1 MSIPSSPSEPPPKS
15 APSSRNPYPA
25 LTDDPTRQI
34 YPLCAAILCERWAAF
49 TLISTTAAML
59 CERYGFTRPDSL
71 RICGLFSAAC
81 YIGSVPGGHL
91 LDRSTSPSRGITGS
105 LLLLLLGYVFLAIP
119 YRAAAFAGFA
129 VLATGHA
136 FYKPSTQRVL
146 MTLFPT
152 KVSRLEGV
160 QVMLHFAINAGAAA
174 GSFLAGIMVRAAGWS
189 ISYAF
194 AALMVGI
201 GMALSTAQSSQPVV
215 SQVPSK
221 IATPPDSTAQP
232 LGSLSTILAVLAAMF
247 LLAITTAQAEGAL
260 LLYSEH
266 SVRRVILGFELPTA
280 WFVAYAAVLVLVLSP
295 MQLVFLSKRKRP
307 GTTNRL
313 VAVGLVS
320 AALCFANLLPTTQ
333 NDGSVSIL
341 WPITTYTLFVLA
353 EMLIAPLGLALLHRN
368 APQRLMGLVT
378 VLWHGA
384 GALGYFIGGQIGAL
398 WSKWPMQRVL
408 ILLSVLPLIGAALI
422 WVVRPDRV
430 QESET

>member
-1 MSIPSSPSEPPPKS
+1 MSIPRDPSPKS
-15 APSSRNPYPA
+15 
-25 LTDDPTRQI
+25 PTSPPTNGRLYQTETTAH
-34 YPLCAAILCERWAAF
+34 PHEFLQLCLAVLCERWAAF
-49 TLISTTAAML
+49 MLISTTAAML
-59 CERYGFTRPDSL
+59 CERFGLSRTDSL

-91 LDRSTSPSRGITGS
+91 LDRSASPSRGFSGS
-105 LLLLLLGYVFLAIP
+105 LLLLVLGYVFLAIP

-146 MTLFPT
+146 TTLFPT
-152 KVSRLEGV
+152 KDSRLEGA
-160 QVMLHFAINAGAAA
+160 QVMLHFAINVGAAA
-174 GSFLAGIMVRAAGWS
+174 GSFLAGIMVRSAGWS
-189 ISYAF
+189 VSYAF

-201 GMALSTAQSSQPVV
+201 GMALSIAQFSQPAV

-232 LGSLSTILAVLAAMF
+232 LGHMPTVLAVLVAMF

-260 LLYSEH
+260 LLWSEH
-266 SVRRVILGFELPTA
+266 NVRRVILGFEVPTS

-313 VAVGLVS
+313 VAVGLLS
-320 AALCFANLLPTTQ
+320 AALCFAILLPTTR
-333 NDGSVSIL
+333 NDSSVSIL
-341 WPITTYTLFVLA
+341 WPISTYTLFVIA
-353 EMLIAPLGLALLHRN
+353 EMLIAPLGMALLHRN
-368 APQRLMGLVT
+368 SPQRLIGLVT
-378 VLWHGA
+378 GLWYGA
-384 GALGYFIGGQIGAL
+384 GALGYFVGGHIGAL
-398 WSKWPMQRVL
+398 WSKWPTERVL
-408 ILLSVLPLIGAALI
+408 ILLSVLPLLGAALI

>member
-1 MSIPSSPSEPPPKS
+1 MVNARRPSENDPEAPSRARGIYQSLTAVQSPSF
-15 APSSRNPYPA
+15 NG
-25 LTDDPTRQI
+25 
-34 YPLCAAILCERWAAF
+34 LCCAILCERWAAF

-91 LDRSTSPSRGITGS
+91 LDRSASPSRGFTGS
-105 LLLLLLGYVFLAIP
+105 LLLLVLGYVFLAIP

-146 MTLFPT
+146 TTLFPT
-152 KVSRLEGV
+152 KDSRLEGA
-160 QVMLHFAINAGAAA
+160 QVMLHIAINVGAAA
-174 GSFLAGIMVRAAGWS
+174 GSFLAGIMVRSAGWS
-189 ISYAF
+189 VSYAF
-194 AALMVGI
+194 SALMVGI
-201 GMALSTAQSSQPVV
+201 GMALSTAQSSQSVP
-215 SQVPSK
+215 SQVPSTLV
-221 IATPPDSTAQP
+221 TPSGSTAP
-232 LGSLSTILAVLAAMF
+232 LLGSLSTILAVLAAMF

-260 LLYSEH
+260 LLWSEH

-295 MQLVFLSKRKRP
+295 MQLVFLSKRKLP
-307 GTTNRL
+307 STTNRL

-320 AALCFANLLPTTQ
+320 AALCFAILLPTTL

-341 WPITTYTLFVLA
+341 WPITTYTLFVFA

-368 APQRLMGLVT
+368 SPQRLIGLVT
-378 VLWHGA
+378 GLWYGA
-384 GALGYFIGGQIGAL
+384 GALGYFVSGHIGAL
-398 WSKWPMQRVL
+398 WSKWPTQRVL
-408 ILLSVLPLIGAALI
+408 ILLSVLPLIGAALV
-422 WVVRPDRV
+422 WNARSDGV
-430 QESET
+430 QESEI

>member
-1 MSIPSSPSEPPPKS
+1 MSDPSTSSEPPPKS
-15 APSSRNPYPA
+15 TPSSRNPYPA
-25 LTDDPTRQI
+25 LTDDRATQI
-34 YPLCAAILCERWAAF
+34 YPLCVAILCERWAAF
-49 TLISTTAAML
+49 ILISTTAAML

-91 LDRSTSPSRGITGS
+91 LDRSTSPSRGFTGS
-105 LLLLLLGYVFLAIP
+105 LLLLVLGYVFLAIP

-129 VLATGHA
+129 VLAIGHA

-146 MTLFPT
+146 TTLFPT
-152 KVSRLEGV
+152 KDSRLEAA
-160 QVMLHFAINAGAAA
+160 QVMLHIAINVGAAT
-174 GSFLAGIMVRAAGWS
+174 GSFLAGIMVRSVGWS
-189 ISYAF
+189 VSYAF

-201 GMALSTAQSSQPVV
+201 GMALSTAHPSQSVASH
-215 SQVPSK
+215 VPLK
-221 IATPPDSTAQP
+221 IATPSGSNTQP
-232 LGSLSTILAVLAAMF
+232 PGKLSTIVAVLTAMF

-260 LLYSEH
+260 LLWSEH

-320 AALCFANLLPTTQ
+320 AALCFAILLPTTL

-378 VLWHGA
+378 GLWYGA
-384 GALGYFIGGQIGAL
+384 GALGYFVGGQIGAL
-398 WSKWPMQRVL
+398 WSKWPTQRVL
-408 ILLSVLPLIGAALI
+408 ILLSVLPLIGAALV
-422 WVVRPDRV
+422 WVVRPGGV

>member
-1 MSIPSSPSEPPPKS
+1 MVTARRPSEHDPEPPSRASGIYQSLTAVQP
-15 APSSRNPYPA
+15 PSFNR
-25 LTDDPTRQI
+25 
-34 YPLCAAILCERWAAF
+34 LCCAILCERWAAF

-59 CERYGFTRPDSL
+59 CDRYAISRPDSL

-91 LDRSTSPSRGITGS
+91 LDRSASPSRGFTGS
-105 LLLLLLGYVFLAIP
+105 LLLLVLGYVFLAIP

-129 VLATGHA
+129 ILATGHA

-152 KVSRLEGV
+152 KDSRLESA
-160 QVMLHFAINAGAAA
+160 QVMLHIAINVGAAA
-174 GSFLAGIMVRAAGWS
+174 GSFLAGIMVRSAGWS
-189 ISYAF
+189 VSYAF

-201 GMALSTAQSSQPVV
+201 GMALSIAQSSQPVV
-215 SQVPSK
+215 RQVPLK

-260 LLYSEH
+260 LLWSEYN
-266 SVRRVILGFELPTA
+266 VRRVILGFELPTA

-307 GTTNRL
+307 ETTYRL
-313 VAVGLVS
+313 VAVGLLS
-320 AALCFANLLPTTQ
+320 AALCFAILLPTTL

-368 APQRLMGLVT
+368 APQRLMGLFT
-378 VLWHGA
+378 GLWYGA
-384 GALGYFIGGQIGAL
+384 GALGYFVGGQIGAL
-398 WSKWPMQRVL
+398 WSKWPTQRVL
-408 ILLSVLPLIGAALI
+408 ILLSVLPMIGAALI
-422 WVVRPDRV
+422 WVVQPDLV